1 LGIPIGGRGKR
12 RKRRRSYADYK
23 PSSRK
28 SRPRDDPFRIAFYL
42 VLIAGCLWIY
52 FNQDTVHGWLGDVV
66 PEGQQTTQPPRAAA
80 EEESAEGPG
89 EAALSPEELARQAGE
104 AYLAGDLDEAIDLYR
119 EASQDTPNTVEY
131 PFQIA
136 RLLLFQSALQY
147 GDQREATIEAAMEAA
162 NRAILANPERPEGY
176 AIMGKVLDWSGQP
189 EEASNQLIRAIEL
202 DETYAAGQSYLAEAL
217 VDLDRWTQ
225 ARETAEE
232 ALALAPENV
241 DVRRDYAYILENL
254 MDYAGAATQ
263 YEAAIR
269 IHPKLAY
276 LYVAVGRTYRVL
288 ERYDEAF
295 SAFFEAQTLA
305 VDSAM
310 VPFEIGLTYEAFI
323 GDPNSAMEFY
333 EQAVGLDEDYAS
345 PWLRIGTL
353 RYYQGRYG
361 EAIPAFE
368 RVLAQ
373 GVDSNDLY
381 YQLGLSYANLGQC
394 SDALPHLREAELRTE
409 DDEEL
414 LAVIEEAIE
423 TCQTPTP
430 TPTPTPE
437 GPDAASTDT

>member
-1 LGIPIGGRGKR
+1 MGIPIRDKR

-52 FNQDTVHGWLGDVV
+52 FNQDTVRGWLGDVV
-66 PEGQQTTQPPRAAA
+66 PEGQQAASAPRVSTENEPSEGQSEGTPSPDDLAQQA
-80 EEESAEGPG
+80 EE
-89 EAALSPEELARQAGE
+89 
-104 AYLAGDLDEAIDLYR
+104 AYQAGDLDEAISLYQ
-119 EASQDTPNTVEY
+119 EAAQDAPNTVEY
-131 PFQIA
+131 PFQVA

-147 GDQREATIEAAMEAA
+147 GDQREATIKEAMDAA

-176 AIMGKVLDWSGQP
+176 AIMGKVLDWNGQP

-202 DETYAAGQSYLAEAL
+202 DENYAVGQSYL
-217 VDLDRWTQ
+217 DMDRWTQ
-225 ARETAEE
+225 ARETAEQ

-254 MDYAGAATQ
+254 SEYAGAATQ

-276 LYVAVGRTYRVL
+276 LYVALGRTYRVL
-288 ERYDEAF
+288 GRYDEAF
-295 SAFFEAQTLA
+295 DAFFEAQSLE

-310 VPFEIGLTYEAFI
+310 IPFEIGLTYESFI
-323 GDPNSAMEFY
+323 GDPDSAMEFY
-333 EQAVGLDEDYAS
+333 QQATDLDENYAS

-368 RVLAQ
+368 RVLALD
-373 GVDSNDLY
+373 VDSNDLY

-394 SDALPHLREAELRTE
+394 ADALPYLREAEQRIE
-409 DDEEL
+409 DDEEV
-414 LAVIEEAIE
+414 LAVVQEAIQ
-423 TCQTPTP
+423 TCETPTP
-430 TPTPTPE
+430 TPR
-437 GPDAASTDT
+437 PDNNGTGT

>member
-1 LGIPIGGRGKR
+1 LGIPIGDKR

-28 SRPRDDPFRIAFYL
+28 GRPRDDPFRIAFYL

-66 PEGQQTTQPPRAAA
+66 PRRQQTAQVPRTAA
-80 EEESAEGPG
+80 EGVSPEQQGEET
-89 EAALSPEELARQAGE
+89 LSPEQLAQQAE
-104 AYLAGDLDEAIDLYR
+104 ESYQAGDLDKAIGLYQEA
-119 EASQDTPNTVEY
+119 AQNAPNTVDY
-131 PFQIA
+131 PFQVA

-147 GDQREATIEAAMEAA
+147 GDQRETTLDKAMEAA

-217 VDLDRWTQ
+217 VDLDRWDQ

-232 ALALAPENV
+232 ALALAPEDV

-269 IHPKLAY
+269 IHPRLAY

-295 SAFFEAQTLA
+295 NAFFEAQTLA
-305 VDSAM
+305 IDSAM
-310 VPFEIGLTYEAFI
+310 VPFEIGLTYEAFV

-333 EQAVGLDEDYAS
+333 EQAVELDENYVS

-373 GVDSNDLY
+373 DVDSNDLY

-394 SDALPHLREAELRTE
+394 SDALPYLREAELRTE
-409 DDEEL
+409 GDEEL
-414 LAVIEEAIE
+414 LAVVQEAIE

-430 TPTPTPE
+430 TPTPE
-437 GPDAASTDT
+437 EPDADSTGT

>member
-1 LGIPIGGRGKR
+1 LGIPIRDKR
-12 RKRRRSYADYK
+12 RRRRRSYADYK
-23 PSSRK
+23 PSRRK

-52 FNQDTVHGWLGDVV
+52 FNQGTVRGWLGEVV
-66 PEGQQTTQPPRAAA
+66 PEGQSAAPAPRA
-80 EEESAEGPG
+80 SAEDEPPEEPG
-89 EAALSPEELARQAGE
+89 EANSPGELARQAEE
-104 AYLAGDLDEAIDLYR
+104 AYLAGDLEEAIGLYR
-119 EASQDTPNTVEY
+119 EAAQGAPNTIDY
-131 PFQIA
+131 PFQVA

-147 GDQREATIEAAMEAA
+147 GDQREATIEEAMEAA
-162 NRAILANPERPEGY
+162 NRAILADPERPEGY
-176 AIMGKVLDWSGQP
+176 AIMGKALDWNDQP

-202 DETYAAGQSYLAEAL
+202 DETYAVGQSYLAEAL
-217 VDLDRWTQ
+217 VDMDRWTQ

-254 MDYAGAATQ
+254 QEYAGAATQ

-276 LYVAVGRTYRVL
+276 LHVALGRTYRVL

-295 SAFFEAQTLA
+295 DAFFEAQTLEL
-305 VDSAM
+305 DN
-310 VPFEIGLTYEAFI
+310 PLILFEIGLTYESFV
-323 GDPNSAMEFY
+323 GDPNSALEFY
-333 EQAVGLDEDYAS
+333 EQAVGVDEEYVS
-345 PWLRIGTL
+345 PWLRIATL

-373 GVDSNDLY
+373 DVDSTDLY

-394 SDALPHLREAELRTE
+394 SDALPHLREAELRIE
-409 DDEEL
+409 DNEEV
-414 LAVIEEAIE
+414 LAVVQEAIE
-423 TCQTPTP
+423 TCETPTP
-430 TPTPTPE
+430 TPTPTIEAPEAE
-437 GPDAASTDT
+437 GPDA